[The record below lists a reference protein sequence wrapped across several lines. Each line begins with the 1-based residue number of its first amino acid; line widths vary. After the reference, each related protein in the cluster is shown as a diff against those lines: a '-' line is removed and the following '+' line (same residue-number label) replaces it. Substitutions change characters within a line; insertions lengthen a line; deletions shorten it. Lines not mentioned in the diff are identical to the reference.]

1 MQDRVRLAV
10 EKELEGQIRV
20 MTVDVTVTVTVVHNT
35 QKQVQCDCPQHRE
48 RACLLTSLA
57 PSGPPSP
64 PLTIKAPAP
73 PRLINK

>member
-1 MQDRVRLAV
+1 MQDRVYVRLAV

-64 PLTIKAPAP
+64 QLRGRHAGTHG
-73 PRLINK
+73 